1 MHNPQGFRALM
12 SSLQGCHLLLSV
24 RKTAAQRQ
32 RFELTNIVSADVPD
46 IGMGST
52 SDSSID
58 VPQRACSRPSVQDRI
73 ESIELM
79 PRRISVHLSTED
91 SQDSGWAQRYVR
103 DWDIG
108 DNRPTGSLRDR
119 ASHESTGV
127 RRLERWQ
134 P

>member
-103 DWDIG
+103 DWDLG
-108 DNRPTGSLRDR
+108 DKRPTGSLRDR